1 MLRIFTNLNK
11 YSTLRNRIIHVP
23 DGKPFTH
30 GANYGPIVGSRVFKY
45 EYTGSI
51 SPALV
56 TLNGKKYIIPSWQ
69 EVLPETTLNDI
80 EWVKPQVEAPA
91 PAQSNVWKF
100 QSESNPDMQYIV
112 RQNGLKLSCNCSGFF
127 RAKDREKGCKHV
139 QQVKKEL
146 GI

>member
-11 YSTLRNRIIHVP
+11 YGTFRSRIIHVP
-23 DGKPFTH
+23 DGQPFTH
-30 GANYGPIVGSRVFKY
+30 SGKYGPIVGSRVFKY

-56 TLNGKKYIIPSWQ
+56 SFDGKKYIIPSWK

-80 EWVKPQVEAPA
+80 EWIKPQVEAPP

-100 QSESNPDMQYIV
+100 QSESNPDVQYIV
-112 RQNGLKLSCNCSGFF
+112 RQNGSKLSCNCPGVWRSKI
-127 RAKDREKGCKHV
+127 RKCKHIFEIE
-139 QQVKKEL
+139 KKL
-146 GI
+146 GM

>member
-11 YSTLRNRIIHVP
+11 YGTLRNRIIHVP

-30 GANYGPIVGSRVFKY
+30 GPNYGPIVSSRVFKY

-56 TLNGKKYIIPSWQ
+56 TLNGKKYIIPSWK

-80 EWVKPQVEAPA
+80 EWVKPQVETPV

-112 RQNGLKLSCNCSGFF
+112 RQNGSKLSCNCPGVWRSKI
-127 RAKDREKGCKHV
+127 RKCKHIFEIE
-139 QQVKKEL
+139 KKL
-146 GI
+146 GL

>member
-11 YSTLRNRIIHVP
+11 YGTLRNRIIHVP

-30 GANYGPIVGSRVFKY
+30 GPGYGPIVGSRVFKY
-45 EYTGSI
+45 EYTGST

-56 TLNGKKYIIPSWQ
+56 SFNGKKYIVPSWQ

-80 EWVKPQVEAPA
+80 EWVKPQVEALP
-91 PAQSNVWKF
+91 PAQSNTWKF
-100 QSESNPDMQYIV
+100 QSESSPDQYYIV
-112 RQNGLKLSCNCSGFF
+112 RQNGSKLSCNCSGFW

-139 QQVKKEL
+139 QQVRSNM
-146 GI
+146 

>member
-11 YSTLRNRIIHVP
+11 YGTLRNRIIHVP

-30 GANYGPIVGSRVFKY
+30 GSNYGPIVGSRVFKY

-51 SPALV
+51 SPAL
-56 TLNGKKYIIPSWQ
+56 TQLNGKKYIIPSWQ

-91 PAQSNVWKF
+91 PVQPNVWKF
-100 QSESNPDMQYIV
+100 QSESSPDMQYVV
-112 RQNGLKLSCNCSGFF
+112 RQNGSKLSCNCPGVWRSKI
-127 RAKDREKGCKHV
+127 RKCKHIFEIE
-139 QQVKKEL
+139 KKL
-146 GI
+146 GL

>member
-11 YSTLRNRIIHVP
+11 YGTLRNRIIHVP

-30 GANYGPIVGSRVFKY
+30 GPNYGPIVGSRVFKY

-56 TLNGKKYIIPSWQ
+56 TLNGKKYIIPSWK

-112 RQNGLKLSCNCSGFF
+112 RQNGLKLSCNCPGVWRSKI
-127 RAKDREKGCKHV
+127 RKCKHIFKIE
-139 QQVKKEL
+139 KKL
-146 GI
+146 GL

>member
-11 YSTLRNRIIHVP
+11 YGTLRNRIIHVP

-30 GANYGPIVGSRVFKY
+30 GPNYGPIVGSRVFKY
-45 EYTGSI
+45 EYTGNI

-56 TLNGKKYIIPSWQ
+56 SFDGKKYIIPSWQ

-80 EWVKPQVEAPA
+80 EWVKPQVEAPV

-100 QSESNPDMQYIV
+100 QSKSSPDVQYIV
-112 RQNGLKLSCNCSGFF
+112 RQNGSKLSCNCPGVWRSKI
-127 RAKDREKGCKHV
+127 RKCKHIFEIE
-139 QQVKKEL
+139 KKL
-146 GI
+146 GL

>member
-11 YSTLRNRIIHVP
+11 YGTFRSRIIHVP
-23 DGKPFTH
+23 DGQPFTH
-30 GANYGPIVGSRVFKY
+30 SGKYGPIVGSRVFKY

-56 TLNGKKYIIPSWQ
+56 SFDGKKYIIPSWK

-80 EWVKPQVEAPA
+80 EWIKPQVEAPP

-100 QSESNPDMQYIV
+100 QSESNPDVQYIV
-112 RQNGLKLSCNCSGFF
+112 RQNGSKLSCNCPGVWRSKI
-127 RAKDREKGCKHV
+127 RKCKHIFEV
-139 QQVKKEL
+139 EKKL
-146 GI
+146 GM

>member
-11 YSTLRNRIIHVP
+11 YGTLRNRIIHVP

-30 GANYGPIVGSRVFKY
+30 GPNYGPIVGSRVFKY

-51 SPALV
+51 SPAL
-56 TLNGKKYIIPSWQ
+56 TQLNGKKYIIPSWQ

-91 PAQSNVWKF
+91 PVQPNVWKF
-100 QSESNPDMQYIV
+100 QSESSPDMQYVV
-112 RQNGLKLSCNCSGFF
+112 RQNGSKLSCNCPGVWRSKI
-127 RAKDREKGCKHV
+127 RKCKHIFEIE
-139 QQVKKEL
+139 KKL
-146 GI
+146 GL